1 QLCCSTIKSLFT
13 NEGKHGGEATVEAV
27 RLISYKVKDHNCQL
41 HPDSIEVFLSLS
53 FDEDLAKAE
62 KMDKDQKFKNKKG
75 KKRKNTEAS
84 NQLPENDRKK
94 SRQES
99 ISKTREE

>member
-1 QLCCSTIKSLFT
+1 MFVLCNAYI
-13 NEGKHGGEATVEAV
+13 
-27 RLISYKVKDHNCQL
+27 Q
-41 HPDSIEVFLSLS
+41 VFLSLS
-53 FDEDLAKAE
+53 FDEDLARSEQME
-62 KMDKDQKFKNKKG
+62 KDKKFKNKKFG

-99 ISKTREE
+99 ISKTKEEVIIFPIRITLF

>member
-1 QLCCSTIKSLFT
+1 M
-13 NEGKHGGEATVEAV
+13 
-27 RLISYKVKDHNCQL
+27 LIQ
-41 HPDSIEVFLSLS
+41 VFLSLS

-62 KMDKDQKFKNKKG
+62 RMDKDQKFKNKKG

-99 ISKTREE
+99 ISKTREEVNIFPIKITVLEVWLIVEMRFY

>member
-1 QLCCSTIKSLFT
+1 M
-13 NEGKHGGEATVEAV
+13 
-27 RLISYKVKDHNCQL
+27 LIQ
-41 HPDSIEVFLSLS
+41 VFLSLS

-62 KMDKDQKFKNKKG
+62 KMAKDQKFINKKG

-99 ISKTREE
+99 ISKTREEVNIFPIKITVLEVWLIVEMRFY

>member
-1 QLCCSTIKSLFT
+1 MFVLSNAYIQ
-13 NEGKHGGEATVEAV
+13 
-27 RLISYKVKDHNCQL
+27 
-41 HPDSIEVFLSLS
+41 VFLSLS
-53 FDEDLAKAE
+53 FDEDLARSEQME
-62 KMDKDQKFKNKKG
+62 KDKKFKDKKFG

-99 ISKTREE
+99 ISKTREEVIIFPIRITLFWIFG

>member
-1 QLCCSTIKSLFT
+1 M
-13 NEGKHGGEATVEAV
+13 
-27 RLISYKVKDHNCQL
+27 LIQ
-41 HPDSIEVFLSLS
+41 VFLSLS

-62 KMDKDQKFKNKKG
+62 KMAKDQKFKNKKG

-99 ISKTREE
+99 ISKTREEVNIFPIKITVLGVWLMVEMRFY

>member
-1 QLCCSTIKSLFT
+1 M
-13 NEGKHGGEATVEAV
+13 
-27 RLISYKVKDHNCQL
+27 LIQ
-41 HPDSIEVFLSLS
+41 VFLSLS

-62 KMDKDQKFKNKKG
+62 KMAKDQKFKNKKG

-99 ISKTREE
+99 ISKTREEVNIFPIKITVLGVWLIVEMRFY

>member
-1 QLCCSTIKSLFT
+1 M
-13 NEGKHGGEATVEAV
+13 
-27 RLISYKVKDHNCQL
+27 LIQ
-41 HPDSIEVFLSLS
+41 VFLSLS

-62 KMDKDQKFKNKKG
+62 KMAKDQKFKNKKG

-99 ISKTREE
+99 ISKTREEVNIFPIKITVLEVWLIVEMRFY